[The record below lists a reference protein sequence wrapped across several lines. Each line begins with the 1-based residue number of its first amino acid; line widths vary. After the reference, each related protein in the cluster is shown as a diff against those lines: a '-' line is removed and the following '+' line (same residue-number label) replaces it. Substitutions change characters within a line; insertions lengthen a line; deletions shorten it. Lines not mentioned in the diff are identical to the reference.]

1 MKQFFK
7 FMFASMLGFFL
18 MWLVIVTVVISI
30 FAAAIT
36 FGKSDK
42 VEISDNSL
50 LYLKLDQ
57 PIEDRASNN
66 PFSNFS
72 SFSNKK
78 ATGLNDII
86 KCIKA
91 AKNDNKIKGIFLE
104 LDNVPSGIAT
114 VEEIRNAL
122 LDFKTS
128 KKFIISYSEGYSQ
141 KAYYLATT
149 SDEIV
154 LNPEGILA
162 FRGMG
167 ARLMFFKGSL
177 EKLEIEPE
185 VIRHGKFKS
194 AVEPFTLDKMSD
206 ANREQTKEFVGSIW
220 NTILK
225 GISETRKISVCELNL
240 IADSLK
246 LSNSG
251 SALKYKMIDKIM
263 YKDEVLARINEK
275 LKVDKDA
282 KVKLVCINS
291 YLKSP
296 QVISSVERNIKY
308 DKIAVIYA
316 SGDIVSGEGNDEE
329 IGSEKFSN
337 TIREARLDKKVKA
350 VVLRINSPGG
360 SALASEVIWREIELT
375 KKVKPVVVSM
385 GNVAASGG
393 YYIACPANK
402 IIAQPNTIT
411 GSIGVFGILFNAKKF
426 MNNKLG
432 ITIDNVNTNAYSDI
446 GSSYRPLSNFE
457 RMKIQSEIERIYDT
471 FLAHVAEGRKLT
483 KAQVDSI
490 GQGRVWSGVDAKRI
504 GLIDDF
510 GDLQKAI
517 EVAADLA
524 KLKNYRIQTLP
535 KQKETL
541 EQIME
546 LINSSTETKIMK
558 NELGEY
564 YKYLQNMKSILSMDK
579 VQARMPFVEVE

>member
-1 MKQFFK
+1 M
-7 FMFASMLGFFL
+7 
-18 MWLVIVTVVISI
+18 ISI
-30 FAAAIT
+30 FATAIT
-36 FGKSDK
+36 FSKNNK
-42 VEISDNSL
+42 TEISNNSL

-57 PIEDRASNN
+57 PIEDRAANN

-78 ATGLNDII
+78 AIGLNEII

-91 AKNDNKIKGIFLE
+91 AKSDKKIKGIFLE
-104 LDNVPSGIAT
+104 LNDVPSGIAT

-149 SDEIV
+149 SDEII

-162 FRGMG
+162 FGGIG

-206 ANREQTKEFVGSIW
+206 ANREQTKEFVSTIW

-225 GISETRKISVCELNL
+225 GISETRKISTEELNL

-246 LSNSG
+246 LSNANN
-251 SALKYKMIDKIM
+251 ALKYKMIDAIM
-263 YKDEVLARINEK
+263 YKDEVLAKINEK
-275 LKVDKDA
+275 LKVDKNS
-282 KVKLVCINS
+282 KIKLISINS
-291 YLKSP
+291 YLQSP
-296 QVISSVERNIKY
+296 HVISSVERNTKY
-308 DKIAVIYA
+308 DKITVIYA
-316 SGDIVSGEGNDEE
+316 SGDIITGEGGDDN

-337 TIREARLDKKVKA
+337 VIREARLDKKVKA

-360 SALASEVIWREIELT
+360 SALASEIIWREIELT
-375 KKVKPVVVSM
+375 KKIKPVVVSM

-411 GSIGVFGILFNAKKF
+411 GSIGVFGILFNTKKF

-432 ITIDNVNTNAYSDI
+432 ITFDNVNTNAYSDI
-446 GSSYRPLSNFE
+446 GSPYRPISNFE
-457 RMKIQSEIERIYDT
+457 KMKIQNEVERIYDV
-471 FLAHVAEGRKLT
+471 FLEHVAEGRKLT
-483 KAQVDSI
+483 KVQVDSI
-490 GQGRVWSGVDAKRI
+490 GQGRVWSGVDAKKI

-517 EVAADLA
+517 EIAADLA

-535 KQKETL
+535 KQKEAF

-546 LINSSTETKIMK
+546 LLNSSAETKIMK

-564 YKYLQNMKSILSMDK
+564 YKYMQNMKSILSMDK
-579 VQARMPFVEVE
+579 IQARMPFMEIE